1 MTTFTARYRA
11 LIAISVYT
19 FVTVVAFVGALS
31 LHRGAAELFAPGEGS
46 LGLVIAMLVAIRMV
60 SHRTHH
66 LLASRWRFVGPR
78 DLVRLVSSVTVGS
91 VVFALSLALD
101 PFGQFASVPV
111 SVIIL
116 DWLLSGCLTAAV
128 WITYRLGFELRSRG
142 PADEPKGHAQRVV
155 IFGAGEAGFALAREI
170 QRGGTGMAVVGFADD
185 DRLKVGTYVNG
196 VRVEGT
202 REELGQIVERVK
214 ASRVIIAMPSASPT
228 ILAEIVEACEGE
240 EVEHLVLPGIRQ
252 VMQGKVSV
260 GQLRPVRIEDLLGRP
275 PQSLDLPQLRS
286 AMGGACVM
294 ITGAAGSIG
303 SELARQVAANGPG
316 RLVLVDQAESDLFF
330 VEMELREQHPDLRL
344 EPVIADVCDRERM
357 QAILEHFAVT
367 HLYHAA
373 AYKHVPLMEANPSEA
388 VRNNVGGTATML
400 ELAGSLGLTKFVLVS
415 TDKAVR
421 PSNIMGATKRVG
433 ELLLLEAATKY
444 RDTTFTAVRFGN
456 VLGSNGSVV
465 PIFRRQMAEG
475 RITVTHP
482 DVTRYFMTIPEAVQL
497 ILLASLL
504 PEASGRIAMLEMGE
518 PVRIVEL
525 ARRMI
530 RLAGLREPDDVEI
543 IFTGLRP
550 GEKLHEQLTSDDE
563 TAAATT
569 IERIRLVDSPSG
581 APMLSERVAK
591 LVGTSLHLSG
601 DPVIRQELFAL
612 LEPAAAAHPAD

>member
-1 MTTFTARYRA
+1 
-11 LIAISVYT
+11 
-19 FVTVVAFVGALS
+19 
-31 LHRGAAELFAPGEGS
+31 
-46 LGLVIAMLVAIRMV
+46 
-60 SHRTHH
+60 
-66 LLASRWRFVGPR
+66 
-78 DLVRLVSSVTVGS
+78 
-91 VVFALSLALD
+91 
-101 PFGQFASVPV
+101 
-111 SVIIL
+111 
-116 DWLLSGCLTAAV
+116 
-128 WITYRLGFELRSRG
+128 
-142 PADEPKGHAQRVV
+142 
-155 IFGAGEAGFALAREI
+155 
-170 QRGGTGMAVVGFADD
+170 
-185 DRLKVGTYVNG
+185 
-196 VRVEGT
+196 
-202 REELGQIVERVK
+202 
-214 ASRVIIAMPSASPT
+214 
-228 ILAEIVEACEGE
+228 
-240 EVEHLVLPGIRQ
+240 
-252 VMQGKVSV
+252 
-260 GQLRPVRIEDLLGRP
+260 
-275 PQSLDLPQLRS
+275 
-286 AMGGACVM
+286 
-294 ITGAAGSIG
+294 
-303 SELARQVAANGPG
+303 
-316 RLVLVDQAESDLFF
+316 
-330 VEMELREQHPDLRL
+330 
-344 EPVIADVCDRERM
+344 
-357 QAILEHFAVT
+357 
-367 HLYHAA
+367 
-373 AYKHVPLMEANPSEA
+373 MEANPSEA

-591 LVGTSLHLSG
+591 LVGASLHLSG
-601 DPVIRQELFAL
+601 EPVIRQELFAL